1 MRKRMYLEKHKIAA
15 EKIISREDNSIELE
29 ITFTEDCDFFDGHF
43 PQIHLVPAVAQI
55 DLATYFINKY
65 FGKDR
70 FISSAKRLK
79 FSAPVLPNNC
89 VHYILKYS
97 PEKNSVNYKL
107 ISADGEKTFSSG
119 SFLLGK

>member
-1 MRKRMYLEKHKIAA
+1 MYLEKHKIAA

-55 DLATYFINKY
+55 DLATHFINKY

-79 FSAPVLPNNC
+79 IFLHQFFQIIV
-89 VHYILKYS
+89 YI
-97 PEKNSVNYKL
+97 
-107 ISADGEKTFSSG
+107 IF
-119 SFLLGK
+119 